1 MGCETFRTIFQFFKF
16 VFLIQKGIGRYKN
29 FGSFFRVAAGFE
41 VEHNL
46 LDRVLSF
53 RTGDFPDFGFPV
65 LVLRPVGGSE
75 LLLDAVPARFRC
87 IGGLKNIGS
96 VYLRRW

>member
-1 MGCETFRTIFQFFKF
+1 M
-16 VFLIQKGIGRYKN
+16 
-29 FGSFFRVAAGFE
+29 AAGFE
-41 VEHNL
+41 VEQNL

-96 VYLRRW
+96 VYSRNWRKLRS